1 MGDKTVNTQTL
12 PDAESV
18 IVTRQYLGGSL
29 FKSQNGNVWT
39 ASQYEDLKFKLY
51 KASFTSESGN
61 SIFLQF
67 SNVIR

>member
-1 MGDKTVNTQTL
+1 MGDKTVNTQSL

-29 FKSQNGNVWT
+29 FKSQNGSVWT

-51 KASFTSESGN
+51 KAGFTSTSGN
-61 SIFLQF
+61 SIFL
-67 SNVIR
+67 